1 MQRRKYPT
9 SDTTSTPGV
18 EKPFYQRDTLGTPTP
33 VSTLL
38 CQAKNIDPTLESSVY
53 YFFGEFM
60 KKIITALLLA
70 ALTFTATAKENITIF
85 YSWSAA
91 DTAANFHRTLAD
103 EANKI
108 QNKYNFVFDVKPGA
122 GGSIAA
128 NHVLAQPNAIL
139 ATASAFFIRPNFFPN
154 ESHDIAKF
162 RSLFP
167 QCAAPAVITSKKY
180 KTWAEVPADRPISIG
195 MSGMGTTTHLIAA
208 QIAKKYPNLVIVP
221 FKSTSEAVLSVLS
234 DSTDMA
240 VNFMGDS
247 VQYVET
253 NKLNVLGATG
263 SKTIGTVRPLSSQGF
278 TRDLDVMDVPAQLL
292 VPTNFSD
299 AKAQEIR
306 NIFLEAGRRQAVL
319 DSYKPDF
326 CQSNNQMA
334 DREIQPWYAKQTA
347 DWRRLTQG
355 VSLK

>member
-1 MQRRKYPT
+1 
-9 SDTTSTPGV
+9 
-18 EKPFYQRDTLGTPTP
+18 
-33 VSTLL
+33 
-38 CQAKNIDPTLESSVY
+38 
-53 YFFGEFM
+53 M
-60 KKIITALLLA
+60 KKLLACLLA
-70 ALTFTATAKENITIF
+70 AASLTVAAKENITVV
-85 YSWSAA
+85 YSWQPSDA
-91 DTAANFHRTLAD
+91 AANFHRTLAD

-108 QNKYNFVFDVKPGA
+108 QNRYNFVFDVKPGA

-128 NHVLAQPNAIL
+128 NHVLNQPNAIL

-154 ESHDIAKF
+154 ESHDIGKF
-162 RSLFP
+162 QELFP

-180 KTWAEVPADRPISIG
+180 RTWADVPTDRPVTIG

-208 QIAKKYPNLVIVP
+208 QIAKRYPNLVIVP
-221 FKSTSEAVLSVLS
+221 FKSTSEAILSVLS

-247 VQYVET
+247 AQYVET
-253 NKLNVLGATG
+253 NKLSVLGATG
-263 SKTIGTVRPLSSQGF
+263 PKTVGTVKPLSSQGF

-292 VPTNFSD
+292 VPTTFPE
-299 AKAQEIR
+299 AKARKIR
-306 NIFLEAGRRQAVL
+306 AIFVESGRRQAVL

-326 CQSNNQMA
+326 CQSNNQMS
-334 DREIQPWYAKQTA
+334 DRDIQPWYTKQTQ

>member
-1 MQRRKYPT
+1 
-9 SDTTSTPGV
+9 
-18 EKPFYQRDTLGTPTP
+18 
-33 VSTLL
+33 
-38 CQAKNIDPTLESSVY
+38 
-53 YFFGEFM
+53 M
-60 KKIITALLLA
+60 KKLLSLLLA
-70 ALTFTATAKENITIF
+70 TFALSALARENITIY
-85 YSWSAA
+85 YSWSAS
-91 DTAANFHRTLAD
+91 DTAANFHRVLAD

-108 QNKYNFVFDVKPGA
+108 QDRYNFIFDVKPGA

-128 NHVLAQPNAIL
+128 NYVLNQPNAVL

-162 RSLFP
+162 QELFP
-167 QCAAPAVITSKKY
+167 QCSAPAVITSKKY
-180 KTWAEVPADRPISIG
+180 RTWADVPTDRPVTIG

-208 QIAKKYPNLVIVP
+208 QIAKKYSNLTIVP
-221 FKSTSEAVLSVLS
+221 FKSTSEAILSVLS

-247 VQYVET
+247 AQYVET
-253 NKLNVLGATG
+253 NRLNVLGVTG
-263 SKTIGTVRPLSSQGF
+263 PKTVGGVRPLSSQGF
-278 TRDLDVMDVPAQLL
+278 TKDLDVMDVPAQLL
-292 VPTNFSD
+292 VPTLFPE
-299 AKAQEIR
+299 AKAREIR
-306 NIFLEAGRRQAVL
+306 AIFLQAGKRQAVL

-334 DREIQPWYAKQTA
+334 DRDIQLWYVKQTQ

>member
-1 MQRRKYPT
+1 
-9 SDTTSTPGV
+9 
-18 EKPFYQRDTLGTPTP
+18 
-33 VSTLL
+33 
-38 CQAKNIDPTLESSVY
+38 
-53 YFFGEFM
+53 M
-60 KKIITALLLA
+60 KKFITAFLMAAA
-70 ALTFTATAKENITIF
+70 ALTATAKENITIV
-85 YSWSAA
+85 YSWTPA
-91 DTAANFHRTLAD
+91 DVAANFHRSLAA

-108 QNKYNFVFDVKPGA
+108 QDRYNFVFDARPGA

-128 NHVLAQPNAIL
+128 NYVATQPNTVL

-154 ESHDIAKF
+154 ESHDIGQF

-167 QCAAPAVITSKKY
+167 QCSAPAVISSKKY
-180 KTWAEVPADRPISIG
+180 RTWADVPTDRPVSIG
-195 MSGMGTTTHLIAA
+195 MSGMGTTTHLIAT
-208 QIAKKYPNLVIVP
+208 QIAKKYPNLIIVP
-221 FKSTSEAVLSVLS
+221 FKSTSEALVSVLG

-247 VQYVET
+247 AQYMESG
-253 NKLNVLGATG
+253 KIFVLGATG
-263 SKTIGTVRPLSSQGF
+263 TKTVNGVRPLSTQGF
-278 TRDLDVMDVPAQLL
+278 TKDLEVMDVPAQLL
-292 VPTNFSD
+292 VHNSFPA

-306 NIFLEAGRRQAVL
+306 NIFLEAGKRQAVL

-334 DREIQPWYAKQTA
+334 DRDIQPWYAKQTQ

>member
-1 MQRRKYPT
+1 
-9 SDTTSTPGV
+9 
-18 EKPFYQRDTLGTPTP
+18 
-33 VSTLL
+33 
-38 CQAKNIDPTLESSVY
+38 
-53 YFFGEFM
+53 M
-60 KKIITALLLA
+60 KKLLSLLLA
-70 ALTFTATAKENITIF
+70 TFALSALARENITIY
-85 YSWSAA
+85 YSWSAS
-91 DTAANFHRTLAD
+91 DTAANFHRVLAD

-108 QNKYNFVFDVKPGA
+108 QDRYNFIFDVKPGA

-128 NHVLAQPNAIL
+128 NYVLNQPNAVL

-162 RSLFP
+162 QELFP
-167 QCAAPAVITSKKY
+167 QCSAPAVITSKKY
-180 KTWAEVPADRPISIG
+180 RTWADVPTDRPVTIG

-208 QIAKKYPNLVIVP
+208 QIAKKYPNLTIVP
-221 FKSTSEAVLSVLS
+221 FKSTSEAILSVLS

-247 VQYVET
+247 AQYVET
-253 NKLNVLGATG
+253 NRLNVLGVTG
-263 SKTIGTVRPLSSQGF
+263 PKTVGGVRPLSSQGF
-278 TRDLDVMDVPAQLL
+278 TKDLDVMDVPAQLL
-292 VPTNFSD
+292 VPTLFPE
-299 AKAQEIR
+299 AKAREIR
-306 NIFLEAGRRQAVL
+306 AIFLQAGKRQAVL

-334 DREIQPWYAKQTA
+334 DRDIQLWYVKQTQ

>member
-1 MQRRKYPT
+1 
-9 SDTTSTPGV
+9 
-18 EKPFYQRDTLGTPTP
+18 
-33 VSTLL
+33 
-38 CQAKNIDPTLESSVY
+38 
-53 YFFGEFM
+53 M
-60 KKIITALLLA
+60 KKLLA
-70 ALTFTATAKENITIF
+70 SLLVSLSLAASAKENITIF

-91 DTAANFHRTLAD
+91 DTAANFHRTLAE

-108 QNKYNFVFDVKPGA
+108 QNKYHFVFDVKPGA

-128 NHVLAQPNAIL
+128 NYVLSQPNAVL

-154 ESHDIAKF
+154 ESHDISKF

-167 QCAAPAVITSKKY
+167 QCAAPAVITSKKF
-180 KTWAEVPADRPISIG
+180 KSWADVPTDRSVSIG

-208 QIAKKYPNLVIVP
+208 QIAKKYPNLLIVP
-221 FKSTSEAVLSVLS
+221 FKSTSEAILSVLS

-247 VQYVET
+247 AQYVET
-253 NKLNVLGATG
+253 NRLFVLGATG
-263 SKTIGTVRPLSSQGF
+263 TKTINGVRPLSSQGF
-278 TRDLDVMDVPAQLL
+278 TKDLDVMDVPAQLL
-292 VPTNFSD
+292 VPTTFPE

-326 CQSNNQMA
+326 CQSNNQML
-334 DREIQPWYAKQTA
+334 DKDIQPWYNKQTQ

>member
-1 MQRRKYPT
+1 MLTLR
-9 SDTTSTPGV
+9 V

-38 CQAKNIDPTLESSVY
+38 CQAKNIDPTLDSSVY
-53 YFFGEFM
+53 YFFGKFM
-60 KKIITALLLA
+60 KKLLA
-70 ALTFTATAKENITIF
+70 TLFVFLSLAASAKENITIY
-85 YSWSAA
+85 YSWGAA

-108 QNKYNFVFDVKPGA
+108 QNRYNFVFDVKPGA

-128 NHVLAQPNAIL
+128 RQVAGQPDTIL

-154 ESHDIAKF
+154 ESHDISKF

-167 QCAAPAVITSKKY
+167 QCAAPAVISSKKY
-180 KTWAEVPADRPISIG
+180 KTWAEVPTDRPISIG

-253 NKLNVLGATG
+253 NRLTVLGVTG
-263 SKTIGTVRPLSSQGF
+263 SRTVNGVKPLSSQGF

-292 VPTNFSD
+292 VPTTFPT

-306 NIFLEAGRRQAVL
+306 DIFVKAGRSTAVL

-334 DREIQPWYAKQTA
+334 DRDIQPWYAKQTA

-355 VSLK
+355 IELK